1 MLVTQPQYPRQG
13 NTRRRKPLQNPFP
26 PFDFLESEYAP
37 VCRANAKICNA
48 MMRIGR
54 HGRREP
60 SSIPEMAQSNNARKR
75 KTHHNP
81 LTSIEACAKQFP
93 TLFPRCVTAMMVIN
107 FPRVN
112 NAPERP
118 PWSHIRR
125 TWNDGRARYA
135 FPTAPST
142 RYNSNKN
149 LKIQNAAITNMHP
162 LKKDTT

>member
-1 MLVTQPQYPRQG
+1 
-13 NTRRRKPLQNPFP
+13 
-26 PFDFLESEYAP
+26 
-37 VCRANAKICNA
+37 
-48 MMRIGR
+48 MRIGR
-54 HGRREP
+54 HGRREAIIDP
-60 SSIPEMAQSNNARKR
+60 RKGTERSSIARKKKR

-93 TLFPRCVTAMMVIN
+93 TLFPRCVTAMMVAN

-135 FPTAPST
+135 FPTAPSS
-142 RYNSNKN
+142 RYNSYKN
-149 LKIQNAAITNMHP
+149 LKIQNATITNMHP